1 MGHIP
6 AEGHGVLSAG
16 PSPRAAEGSQLGTSG
31 WNALTAFGGRTLAV
45 IRRGQP
51 AVKWSFRSATAFS
64 AAQSKEQIMRHQQGQ
79 AGENW

>member
-1 MGHIP
+1 M
-6 AEGHGVLSAG
+6 EFCLLVLLQELL
-16 PSPRAAEGSQLGTSG
+16 RAFQLGTSG

-51 AVKWSFRSATAFS
+51 AVKWSFRSATTFS